1 MYEVEMIGGGRFS
14 AWPMIWRLCP
24 ISPQIMGWGWVELE
38 QARGTD
44 SQICHS
50 AARSPTLPRLN
61 CWLVIEDCDRHE
73 KCEKWYDDECEKKYA
88 TQILYSLTRAL
99 FGLYWRLQPDKA
111 LDVFESVGKFFVQ
124 TRLHIKAPPLPLW
137 LDVADYIWWDVHLY
151 PYVLGS
157 RSGRGGLFCAKTPSA
172 LTM

>member
-1 MYEVEMIGGGRFS
+1 MKPKTLWKMRLFGSEHNCSFSGKQKSQNPSILKRQNFPIWIDSWWPFLFTGAAYDLVALPNISSNYGMRVGRARAS
-14 AWPMIWRLCP
+14 
-24 ISPQIMGWGWVELE
+24 
-38 QARGTD
+38 RGTD

-73 KCEKWYDDECEKKYA
+73 KCEKWYDDECEKKNA

-111 LDVFESVGKFFVQ
+111 LDVLESVEKFFVQ
-124 TRLHIKAPPLPLW
+124 TRLHIKLLRS
-137 LDVADYIWWDVHLY
+137 LY
-151 PYVLGS
+151 D
-157 RSGRGGLFCAKTPSA
+157 
-172 LTM
+172 